1 MLQNLKEVLVQQGYI
16 VETRVVPGIAKNEI
30 NRIAVNED
38 FSLIVVGAQEHTLTS
53 EIFFGGL
60 AYDVIHYA
68 QKPVLLIRMEDYLQE
83 GISCIKTL
91 GCDMSNHS
99 LFPTDF
105 SENADL
111 AFNYVTKMAL
121 LGVKKITLFHV
132 QDKSRISEYPE
143 DSLAKLNEIDNA
155 RLQDMKNILQEKA
168 IAEVDTFLSY
178 GSPAVEILKLIR
190 ERNIQLVVMGSQGRG
205 FVKELFLGSVSNNV
219 ARHSLASV
227 LLIPAKRKND

>member
-1 MLQNLKEVLVQQGYI
+1 MQ
-16 VETRVVPGIAKNEI
+16 T
-30 NRIAVNED
+30 
-38 FSLIVVGAQEHTLTS
+38 SL
-53 EIFFGGL
+53 
-60 AYDVIHYA
+60 
-68 QKPVLLIRMEDYLQE
+68 
-83 GISCIKTL
+83 
-91 GCDMSNHS
+91 
-99 LFPTDF
+99 
-105 SENADL
+105 
-111 AFNYVTKMAL
+111 FNYVTKMAL

-205 FVKELFLGSVSNNV
+205 VCASVKGPKADGIAYPKVARYNDHIIVKEKDVS
-219 ARHSLASV
+219 L
-227 LLIPAKRKND
+227 KNDPALTGS